1 MKIIILAGGTGTRL
15 WPLSRDRYP
24 KQFIKFQDRKY
35 SLFQDTFKRGL
46 LLADLEDIY
55 VVTNKNYKF
64 LVMGEV
70 EELGYA
76 YQEENILVEPEA
88 KNTLPAIYAG
98 VDEIIKR
105 GKDNYDNYDNP
116 DTVVV
121 FPSDH
126 LIEKSEEFAEL
137 IKSLEYL
144 TADSLVTF
152 GIKPAYPHTGYGYLS
167 PGERKSDCGYL
178 VKEFKEKPDYHKAVD
193 YIKKGYYWNSGI
205 FMFNTS
211 IFREEV
217 ASFTPEIAQAF
228 QESKNLEEAFSKI
241 ERKISIDY
249 GIMEK
254 SKRVVVVPTDIG
266 WNDLGSFDT
275 FYEVFNK
282 NSNGNIASDVHLL
295 LDSRD
300 NIVHSEDGKLVVT
313 IGIDDLIIIEVRDVL
328 LICKKGQSQKV
339 KEIVD
344 QLKEKKDSR
353 TEYHIQ
359 DYRPWGNYKI
369 LEEEK
374 KAFKIKRIEVN
385 SGKKLSY
392 QLHHH
397 RNEHW
402 VVVKGS
408 AKVTIDD
415 KEMIINTGE
424 SIDIKAGQKHRLEN
438 VGESALEIIEVQ
450 MGEYLEEDDI
460 VRFEDEYGRK

>member
-1 MKIIILAGGTGTRL
+1 MKIIILAGGIGTRL
-15 WPLSRDRYP
+15 WPLSRGRFP
-24 KQFIKFQDRKY
+24 KQFIKFQDREY
-35 SLFQDTFKRGL
+35 SLFQDTFKRSL
-46 LLADLEDIY
+46 LLAELDDIY

-70 EELGYA
+70 EELGYD
-76 YQEENILVEPEA
+76 YQEKNILIEPEA

-98 VDEIIKR
+98 VDEIVKK
-105 GKDNYDNYDNP
+105 GKGNHDS
-116 DTVVV
+116 VVI

-126 LIEKSEEFAEL
+126 LIEKSEGFAEL
-137 IKSLEYL
+137 IKSVEYL
-144 TADSLVTF
+144 TGDLLVTF
-152 GIKPAYPHTGYGYLS
+152 GIKPAYPYTGYGYIS
-167 PGERKSDCGYL
+167 PGEKKGDCGYL
-178 VKEFKEKPDYHKAVD
+178 VKEFKEKPDYKRAVD

-217 ASFTPEIAQAF
+217 ARFTPEVRRAF
-228 QESKNLEEAFSKI
+228 AGSKNLEEAFSKI
-241 ERKISIDY
+241 KLNISIDY

-254 SKRVVVVPTDIG
+254 SRRVAVVPADIG

-275 FYEVFNK
+275 FYEVFTK
-282 NSNGNIASDVHLL
+282 NRNGNIASDDHLL
-295 LDSRD
+295 LDSKD
-300 NIVHSEDGKLVVT
+300 NIIVQSEDGKLVVT
-313 IGIDDLIIIEVRDVL
+313 IGVDDLIIIDNRDAL
-328 LICKKGQSQKV
+328 LVCKKEHSQKV
-339 KEIVD
+339 KEVVEE
-344 QLKEKKDSR
+344 LKKKKDSR
-353 TEYHIQ
+353 TEYHVQ

-374 KAFKIKRIEVN
+374 KAFKIKRIKVN

-392 QLHHH
+392 QLHHY

-408 AKVTIDD
+408 AKITIDD
-415 KEMIINTGE
+415 QEMIISAGE

-438 VGESALEIIEVQ
+438 IGKSALEIIEVQ

-460 VRFEDEYGRK
+460 FRFEDDYGRK